1 MANLQTHRAHES
13 LNVDT
18 AAGWDIQ
25 VALTAAVSSGDT
37 VQLSVGSFN
46 QIGVYSVTKDVYFSF
61 TSTTGTAI
69 VTAKD
74 LVLPAQT
81 LTFLKIPKALG
92 STVYFTVLST
102 SASATSSV
110 KIIGM

>member
-25 VALTAAVSSGDT
+25 VALTAAVSSGST

-46 QIGVYSVTKDVYFSF
+46 QIGVYSVTNDVYFSF
-61 TSTTGTAI
+61 ATSTGSTINDTN
-69 VTAKD
+69 D
-74 LVLPAQT
+74 LILPAQT
-81 LTFLKIPKALG
+81 LTFLKVPKALG
-92 STVYFTVLST
+92 STVYFVTT
-102 SASATSSV
+102 SATSATSLV